1 MIKVRLSCKIYVVYI
16 EAFNCDLFLSLYNL
30 FQRGIKAFPRQL
42 FGAVRNLSHYT
53 LFHSRYSLDYG
64 NSFCLFG
71 AAGIKSRIQT
81 AEYLPCCEAWC
92 WISWIKSRFLT
103 YVFSFIFRIFLILQ
117 VPQEF
122 WFGESEMS
130 CVMAFF
136 SIFKL
141 LRWILDVVTINRIS
155 FNHRRTWNPFGKS
168 LEENYL
174 WLVLPGFKTAKIL
187 ILAVFHEFLWT
198 ESRTRK
204 KTSLACYCWKAWG
217 ENQPDVLP
225 AFWETEGMP
234 YVSGAFGLSRAGNQ
248 QRLEQNQEMT
258 YRNVLLVWFW

>member
-1 MIKVRLSCKIYVVYI
+1 M
-16 EAFNCDLFLSLYNL
+16 
-30 FQRGIKAFPRQL
+30 QL
-42 FGAVRNLSHYT
+42 K
-53 LFHSRYSLDYG
+53 YG
-64 NSFCLFG
+64 SSFCLFVT
-71 AAGIKSRIQT
+71 AGIKSRIQT

-103 YVFSFIFRIFLILQ
+103 YVFSFKFRIFLILQ

-187 ILAVFHEFLWT
+187 ILALFHSSYEGKAEHERRPAWLVTAEKLEGKSAWRTSGFLRNRGYVIRLRGLW
-198 ESRTRK
+198 SQPCRK
-204 KTSLACYCWKAWG
+204 STKTI
-217 ENQPDVLP
+217 
-225 AFWETEGMP
+225 
-234 YVSGAFGLSRAGNQ
+234 
-248 QRLEQNQEMT
+248 EQNQEMT

>member
-1 MIKVRLSCKIYVVYI
+1 MFSVL
-16 EAFNCDLFLSLYNL
+16 NL
-30 FQRGIKAFPRQL
+30 
-42 FGAVRNLSHYT
+42 
-53 LFHSRYSLDYG
+53 
-64 NSFCLFG
+64 
-71 AAGIKSRIQT
+71 
-81 AEYLPCCEAWC
+81 
-92 WISWIKSRFLT
+92 
-103 YVFSFIFRIFLILQ
+103 VFFLILQ

-130 CVMAFF
+130 RVMAFF